1 MHKIRLILTCLT
13 KLCAGDQS
21 KYLISQLGYDPD
33 LKSLHEVFEEHQGEI
48 YVNGELIRRL
58 SIHYTNARNDFQ
70 ESVVLTEHFSAQSI
84 LDSDGVKRR
93 SIFFRGKLVICSS
106 WLPDSLKEAFK
117 QSGVVAVINANE
129 SIQAKSRIDKGLLG
143 KFWCEFYSKLHDT
156 NDVKSS
162 LQFSED
168 CYPKLRDYFAIF

>member
-1 MHKIRLILTCLT
+1 M
-13 KLCAGDQS
+13 
-21 KYLISQLGYDPD
+21 
-33 LKSLHEVFEEHQGEI
+33 
-48 YVNGELIRRL
+48 
-58 SIHYTNARNDFQ
+58 
-70 ESVVLTEHFSAQSI
+70 TEHFSAESV

-129 SIQAKSRIDKGLLG
+129 SIHAKSRIDKELLE
-143 KFWCEFYSKLHDT
+143 KFWCVFYSKLHDLG
-156 NDVKSS
+156 DVKSS

-168 CYPKLRDYFAIF
+168 YYPELRDYFCIF